1 MIRTN
6 KSGFSLVEVLL
17 TIVLIG
23 VVSGLCYPVVVNLLE
38 KCKDESAICS
48 AECVNAAKKSFWMR
62 NPRAEQEYMNQTS
75 DAAKYAL
82 IKDYLPDPSTTFD
95 RALPKGYQLKMNAR
109 IRSRVGIFK
118 GNSEL
123 EY

>member
-1 MIRTN
+1 MIRAN

-23 VVSGLCYPVVVNLLE
+23 VVSGLCYPVVVNLLD

-48 AECVNAAKKSFWMR
+48 AECINAAKKSFLMR
-62 NPRAEQEYMNQTS
+62 NPRAEQEYMHQS
-75 DAAKYAL
+75 SEEAKYIL
-82 IKDYLPDPSTTFD
+82 IKDYLPDPSTPFD

-109 IRSRVGIFK
+109 IRSRVGIIK
-118 GNSEL
+118 GKSEI